1 MRLRSTIMENAPM
14 SRLTL
19 PALALPFLLT
29 LPAGAAE
36 VEVHALNRGGN
47 GAMMVFEP
55 ALVRVQ
61 PGDTVRFVAT
71 DKGHNAESVP
81 GMLPEGA
88 DAFAG
93 RMNETVTVTFDK
105 PGVYGIRCKPHYGM
119 GMVALVAVGAPENGA
134 EARAVAHPGRAK
146 QVFGQLFGTLD
157 GQLAAVK

>member
-1 MRLRSTIMENAPM
+1 M
-14 SRLTL
+14 SRLIAS
-19 PALALPFLLT
+19 ALALPLL
-29 LPAGAAE
+29 LAVPAAAAE

-55 ALVRVQ
+55 ALVRIQ

-81 GMLPEGA
+81 GMLPDGA
-88 DAFAG
+88 EAFAG
-93 RMNETVTVTFDK
+93 RMNETITITFDK

-119 GMVALVAVGAPENGA
+119 GMVALVAVGALEN
-134 EARAVAHPGRAK
+134 EAAARGVGHPGRAK
-146 QVFGQLFGTLD
+146 QVFGQLFGALD

>member
-1 MRLRSTIMENAPM
+1 M
-14 SRLTL
+14 SRLIAS
-19 PALALPFLLT
+19 ALALPLILA
-29 LPAGAAE
+29 LPAAAAE

-55 ALVRVQ
+55 ALVRIQ

-81 GMLPEGA
+81 SMLPQGA
-88 DAFAG
+88 EPFTG

-119 GMVALVAVGAPENGA
+119 GMVALVAVGTPENEA
-134 EARAVAHPGRAK
+134 AARAVTHPGRAK